1 MGQVTKHIM
10 GLGTKFPSQAK
21 DHAPPPASVSHQPR
35 GMGLSALDLELAPR
49 QALKG
54 QLCGPG

>member
-1 MGQVTKHIM
+1 M

-35 GMGLSALDLELAPR
+35 GMGLSALNLELAPR